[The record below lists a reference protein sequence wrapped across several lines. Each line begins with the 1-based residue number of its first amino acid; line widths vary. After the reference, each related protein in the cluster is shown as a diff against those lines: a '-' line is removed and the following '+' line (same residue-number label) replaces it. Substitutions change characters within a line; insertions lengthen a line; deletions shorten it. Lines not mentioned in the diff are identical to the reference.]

1 MRDKPDGTDSKEAN
15 AEGFLAEHVGQMG
28 HAPTTSEIHPPWH
41 DRLTQEFLGS
51 INTPQCD
58 IGFSNY
64 SPEA

>member
-15 AEGFLAEHVGQMG
+15 AEGFLAERVGKMG
-28 HAPTTSEIHPPWH
+28 HAWAASEIHPPGN